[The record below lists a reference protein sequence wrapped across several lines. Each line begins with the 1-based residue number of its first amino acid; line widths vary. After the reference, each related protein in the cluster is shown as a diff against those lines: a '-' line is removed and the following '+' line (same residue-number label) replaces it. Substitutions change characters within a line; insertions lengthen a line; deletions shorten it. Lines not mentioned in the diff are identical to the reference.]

1 LEGGNAAG
9 ITSGR
14 LLHPP
19 SGVSIGTIVKISTIS
34 ISISVIHLIPLIV

>member
-1 LEGGNAAG
+1 LEWGNAAG

-19 SGVSIGTIVKISTIS
+19 SGVSINTTIKISTIS
-34 ISISVIHLIPLIV
+34 ISISMIHFITLVV